1 MCVCMDDCQRCSLYS
16 ALLIQ
21 FIYYVVC
28 ISENAFVAFSALMLL
43 VGQQEWHPAPTKL
56 SGGVLAWL
64 SVWSEVQI
72 CRPAYGPADAT
83 VVLLLSLLLL
93 LTGSCFSKIQIG
105 FAFLVPEKGLLKAH
119 VYVFDEQINKY
130 PTSYCIAL

>member
-1 MCVCMDDCQRCSLYS
+1 MCVCVDDCQRCSLYS

-43 VGQQEWHPAPTKL
+43 VGQQEGHPAPTKL
-56 SGGVLAWL
+56 SGGCWCGYL
-64 SVWSEVQI
+64 SGAR
-72 CRPAYGPADAT
+72 CRYADLHMAQLM
-83 VVLLLSLLLL
+83 LLP